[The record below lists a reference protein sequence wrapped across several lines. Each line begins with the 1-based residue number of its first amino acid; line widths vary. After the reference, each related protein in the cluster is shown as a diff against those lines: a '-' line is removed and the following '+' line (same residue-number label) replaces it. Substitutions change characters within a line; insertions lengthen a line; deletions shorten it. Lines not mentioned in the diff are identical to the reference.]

1 MEHIEDGAGSK
12 GARRMALVWCAIK
25 HLARSQD
32 LGDAGDRKL
41 EGAAKEQGPLFVRV
55 GMLGDDGAGSDVHSA
70 LGNVVRVEVAAEVAW
85 SDLTRRNGGE
95 VK

>member
-1 MEHIEDGAGSK
+1 MI
-12 GARRMALVWCAIK
+12 
-25 HLARSQD
+25 
-32 LGDAGDRKL
+32 
-41 EGAAKEQGPLFVRV
+41 
-55 GMLGDDGAGSDVHSA
+55 GDDGAGSDVHSA